1 MCHPNSATCH
11 PERSEGSVNISIN
24 NSKIALF
31 TSKNPQNPIKQ
42 GHKFEVVSQKM

>member
-11 PERSEGSVNISIN
+11 PERSEGSVTININ

-31 TSKNPQNPIKQ
+31 TSKNPQKPIKQ
-42 GHKFEVVSQKM
+42 GRKFGVVSPKM